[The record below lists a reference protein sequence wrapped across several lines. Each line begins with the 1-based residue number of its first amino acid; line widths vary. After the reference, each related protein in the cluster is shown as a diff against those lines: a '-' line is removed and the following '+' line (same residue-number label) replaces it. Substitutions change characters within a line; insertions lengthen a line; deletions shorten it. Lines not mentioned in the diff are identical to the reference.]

1 MGRCSPRYEE
11 HCANEGSDTLTP
23 AAQYTVDLRFI
34 GRKGTMAI
42 STLISG
48 VFVYLFTVATSAKY
62 QLACTCVHAFFQNA
76 MYGVL
81 YA

>member
-1 MGRCSPRYEE
+1 MGERSPLLEE
-11 HCANEGSDTLTP
+11 YCAKEGSCTLTP
-23 AAQYTVDLRFI
+23 AAQYTVDVRFI
-34 GRKGTMAI
+34 GRKGTMAV

-48 VFVYLFTVATSAKY
+48 VFIYLFTVAKSANY
-62 QLACTCVHAFFQNA
+62 QLACTCVQAFFQNA